1 MVGGSGPAIHL
12 DTVDPARSAGKF
24 RYKSFVFRSRGCK
37 NQTIDSHAPWE
48 ALFFVLLMERHAQ
61 YFDFCNA
68 STVKRSKK
76 NVLISLEGWSNS
88 KYCLF
93 PSVRMTFFCASY
105 GAPRSFFH
113 TLTRLYGEMR
123 TFSRGV
129 NWGPFLVTCA
139 SRKPNAAKEMLQPST
154 I

>member
-1 MVGGSGPAIHL
+1 
-12 DTVDPARSAGKF
+12 
-24 RYKSFVFRSRGCK
+24 
-37 NQTIDSHAPWE
+37 
-48 ALFFVLLMERHAQ
+48 MERGAQ
-61 YFDFCNA
+61 YFDFCNT

-139 SRKPNAAKEMLQPST
+139 SRKKMLPKKCASLQLYKHKLPINRPRRPLLVSY
-154 I
+154 IVHIWSRMDRIWYNI